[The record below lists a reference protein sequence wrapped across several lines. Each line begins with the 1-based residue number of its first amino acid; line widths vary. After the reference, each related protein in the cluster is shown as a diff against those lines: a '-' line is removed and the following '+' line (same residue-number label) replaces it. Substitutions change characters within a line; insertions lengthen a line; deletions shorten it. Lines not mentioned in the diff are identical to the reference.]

1 MRFYSSK
8 VSAFSSRIQQNMLI
22 FLLWTLLLVW
32 FRSYYDV
39 IIGATMLSLIS
50 VMYILRDASFDS
62 FFASEALL
70 FFLCS
75 LYAILTAVSS
85 WDMLIIY
92 LALELQG
99 LCFYTLCVINGSANG
114 ATEAA
119 IKYLLLS
126 GLASSL
132 LLFISSLRYGETGTT
147 NIYLWMSLEQLK

>member
-1 MRFYSSK
+1 
-8 VSAFSSRIQQNMLI
+8 
-22 FLLWTLLLVW
+22 
-32 FRSYYDV
+32 
-39 IIGATMLSLIS
+39 
-50 VMYILRDASFDS
+50 
-62 FFASEALL
+62 
-70 FFLCS
+70 
-75 LYAILTAVSS
+75 
-85 WDMLIIY
+85 MLIIY

-147 NIYLWMSLEQLK
+147 NIYL